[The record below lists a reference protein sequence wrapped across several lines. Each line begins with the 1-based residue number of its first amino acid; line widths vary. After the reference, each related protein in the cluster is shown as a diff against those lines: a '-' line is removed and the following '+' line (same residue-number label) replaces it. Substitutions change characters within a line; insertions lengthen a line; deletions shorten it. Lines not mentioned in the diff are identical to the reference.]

1 MKISLSKPELLAIVS
16 AELGYKVTEITITKQ
31 STLHLDIEA
40 KVSQDIGVSG
50 GLNHTLV
57 NRGDLKIP
65 AIKSLRSHVKD
76 MGLAEAKW
84 AVENWSQWIDFVK
97 VNGKTPKLE
106 FHGNWNAT
114 PVLS

>member
-31 STLHLDIEA
+31 STLHIELEA

-50 GLNHTLV
+50 GLNQTLV

-84 AVENWSQWIDFVK
+84 AVENWAQWIDFVK
-97 VNGKTPKLE
+97 VNGKAPTMQ
-106 FHGNWNAT
+106 FNGNWNGV

>member
-31 STLHLDIEA
+31 PTLHLELEA

-50 GLNHTLV
+50 GLNQSLLT
-57 NRGDLKIP
+57 RGDLKIP
-65 AIKSLRSHVKD
+65 AIKSLRTHNAG

-97 VNGKTPKLE
+97 VNGKAPKME
-106 FHGNWNAT
+106 FGGNWNGV
-114 PVLS
+114 PILS